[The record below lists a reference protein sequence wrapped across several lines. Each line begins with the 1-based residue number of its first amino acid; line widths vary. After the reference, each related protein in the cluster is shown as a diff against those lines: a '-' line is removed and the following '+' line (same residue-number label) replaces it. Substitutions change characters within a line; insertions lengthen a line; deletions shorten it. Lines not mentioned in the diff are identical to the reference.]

1 MPRAGPSRTENLPA
15 TASGRGWSGSA
26 KVYLAAEGR
35 SASDRNNIMEAHE
48 ELGRRGQE
56 LREMTRDLDQ
66 LKADVDSFAMVIRFR
81 SGIAASGQRPV
92 SAAGDDGGGDGA
104 A

>member
-1 MPRAGPSRTENLPA
+1 MEWQRAKA
-15 TASGRGWSGSA
+15 
-26 KVYLAAEGR
+26 YLAAEGR
-35 SASDRNNIMEAHE
+35 SVSDRNNIMEAHE

-66 LKADVDSFAMVIRFR
+66 LKADVDSVAMVICFL

-92 SAAGDDGGGDGA
+92 SAAGDDDGGGGA